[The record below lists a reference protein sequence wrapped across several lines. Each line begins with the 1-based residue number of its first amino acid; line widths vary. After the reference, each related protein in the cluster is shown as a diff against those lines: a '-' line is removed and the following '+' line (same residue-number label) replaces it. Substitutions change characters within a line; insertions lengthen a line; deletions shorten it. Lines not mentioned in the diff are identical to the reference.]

1 VSLRILE
8 EAAPGL
14 TQIKLPLPFELR
26 EVNVYLLRTSEN
38 GYTLIDT
45 GYHAQDCFDTLE
57 ASLQHLRVHWTDIRQ
72 VVLTHMHPD
81 HMGNAHRILELTQ
94 GGASLTMHHREE
106 AHLRQIAEAGRPP
119 WFEAMMRLAGTPP
132 ELEQEVYAAF
142 TYIRNHTRA
151 LIPQTLWRGGEML
164 EDRFEV
170 VHTPGH
176 SPGHVCLFER
186 PAGLLLSGDHM
197 LPGIT
202 PNIGWLP
209 DEDPL
214 GDYLASLGKVAPFE
228 VETVMPAHGK
238 PFAEHR
244 GWLEDTA
251 RHHEER
257 CAEIR
262 RFLADTPASAHEIV
276 GRIWT
281 RKLAPFH
288 YQFAVSE
295 ILAHLEY
302 MSRRGE
308 VRMAG
313 ATVWRSANS

>member
-14 TQIKLPLPFELR
+14 AQIKLPLPFELR
-26 EVNVYLLRTSEN
+26 EVNVYLLRTPGN

-45 GYHAQDCFDTLE
+45 GYHAEDCFQTLE
-57 ASLQHLRVHWTDIRQ
+57 ASLQHLRVQWTDIRQ

-81 HMGNAHRILELTQ
+81 HMGNAHRILKLTQ
-94 GGASLTMHHREE
+94 GATLVMHAREE
-106 AHLRQIAEAGRPP
+106 AHLRQIADAGRPP
-119 WFEAMMRLAGTPP
+119 WFEAMLRLAGTPV

-142 TYIRNHTRA
+142 THIRDHTRA
-151 LIPQTLWRGGEML
+151 LNPQTVWHDGEML

-176 SPGHVCLFER
+176 SPGHVCLFDQ

-209 DEDPL
+209 GEDTL
-214 GDYLASLGKVAPFE
+214 GDYLDSLGKVAPFV

-238 PFAEHR
+238 PFVEHR
-244 GWLEDTA
+244 GWLEETA

-257 CAEIR
+257 CAEVRGI
-262 RFLADTPASAHEIV
+262 LAERPAPAHDIV

-308 VRMAG
+308 VRLAG
-313 ATVWRSANS
+313 ATDWQIAD